1 MADKSF
7 GVKEL
12 NLLGTGTPTIVAP
25 NQLNLNANTVA
36 ISTSA
41 TIGQNLTVSSNAG
54 IASLNVTGV
63 ATVINFNAT
72 GISTIA
78 QPADSNPMVNWT
90 VTNNGSSAFR
100 FTGPGQSGTED
111 NPDIYLVRGHR
122 YIFKHN
128 ATASH
133 PIQIRVSNGGAAY
146 TDGITYSDTSNNRTT
161 SGNNLT
167 LNIQHDAP
175 AQLVYQCTSHGGM
188 VGNIYIVGQH
198 LANGADNRVLTATSA
213 YGMNGESTLTYNNP
227 ELKIDTT
234 SDRGV
239 VKLDGAQ
246 GGEIQFTK
254 NGTDKLYFYNVE
266 QETRIK
272 SATGNAN
279 VQIMAGTDTNNYA
292 QLFLQPNGTG
302 VAYINSGADIVI
314 WTTPSN
320 AHTVFKT
327 TGNIEVYDGD
337 IVMPNG
343 HGISFAATSDASGM
357 TGETLDDYE
366 VGTWTP
372 TWAPT
377 GGSFTNVNYVVQ
389 LGKYVKVGNL
399 VTVWMHTNING
410 VITSG
415 GSGGLRITGLPYAV
429 GSGTVGD
436 GGSFISNYYTGFSN
450 MGNQVLSGYS
460 AYGNSHIRITKIGG
474 NSAGGVNYNDLGN
487 GHCYGCVSYNIG

>member
-7 GVKEL
+7 GVTQL
-12 NLLGTGTPTIVAP
+12 DILGSGEPTISAP
-25 NQLNLNANTVA
+25 DRLKIDSHNVA
-36 ISTSA
+36 ISTSLHVGAATTIVGDLYVSGVSTFAAGGFVDIRRNVSITGIA
-41 TIGQNLTVSSNAG
+41 TINAPYNTN
-54 IASLNVTGV
+54 AQV
-63 ATVINFNAT
+63 A
-72 GISTIA
+72 
-78 QPADSNPMVNWT
+78 WT
-90 VTNNGSSAFR
+90 VTNNSASAYR
-100 FTGPGQSGTED
+100 FAGPGQDGTED
-111 NPDIYLVRGHR
+111 NPDLYLVRGQR
-122 YIFKHN
+122 YVFKHE
-128 ATASH
+128 ATSTH
-133 PIQIRVSNGGAAY
+133 PLEIRVSNGGSAY
-146 TDGITYSDTSNNRTT
+146 NDGVTNNGQHSTNITFNV
-161 SGNNLT
+161 
-167 LNIQHDAP
+167 QHDAP

-254 NGTDKLYFYNVE
+254 NGTDKLYIYNVE

-272 SATGNAN
+272 SATGAAN
-279 VQIMAGTDTNNYA
+279 VQIMAGTDTDNYA

-302 VAYINSGADIVI
+302 SAYINSGADIVI

-320 AHTVFKT
+320 AHTNFNT
-327 TGNIEVYDGD
+327 NGNIEVYDGD
-337 IVMPNG
+337 ITIPNG
-343 HGISFAATSDASGM
+343 HGISFAATGDASGM
-357 TGETLDDYE
+357 TGETLNDYE

-372 TWAPT
+372 TWAPS
-377 GGSFTNVNYVVQ
+377 GGSFTAVTYAVQ

-415 GSGGLRITGLPYAV
+415 GSGALRINGLPYAV

-436 GGSFISNYYTGFSN
+436 GGSFIANYVTCVTN
-450 MGNQVLSGYS
+450 MGNQVLSGYT
-460 AYGNSHIRITKIGG
+460 AYGNSHIRMTKIGG
-474 NSAGGVNYNDLGN
+474 NSSTGVNYNDLTN

>member
-41 TIGQNLTVSSNAG
+41 TVGQNLTVSSNAG

-161 SGNNLT
+161 NGNNLI

-254 NGTDKLYFYNVE
+254 NGTDKLYIYNVE

-272 SATGNAN
+272 SATGAAN
-279 VQIMAGTDTNNYA
+279 VQIMAGTDTDNYA

-302 VAYINSGADIVI
+302 SAYINSGADIVI

-320 AHTVFKT
+320 AHTNFNT
-327 TGNIEVYDGD
+327 NGNIEVYDGD

-343 HGISFAATSDASGM
+343 HGISFAATGDGSGA
-357 TGETLDDYE
+357 TSVNELFDDYE
-366 VGTWTP
+366 EGLFTP
-372 TWAPT
+372 SITN
-377 GGSFTNVNYVVQ
+377 GGSSISYTIQ
-389 LGKYVKVGNL
+389 R
-399 VTVWMHTNING
+399 
-410 VITSG
+410 
-415 GSGGLRITGLPYAV
+415 GSY
-429 GSGTVGD
+429 
-436 GGSFISNYYTGFSN
+436 
-450 MGNQVLSGYS
+450 
-460 AYGNSHIRITKIGG
+460 TKIGDIVNFQIDLYLSGTPDG
-474 NSAGGVNYNDLGN
+474 NNLYIGGLPFTTANQATKAFGGAFLNYSAAAFSSIGDRTLFHIPSQNTYISIYNAVTGNIVAGTSTGVALFSNKEICLTGLYKA
-487 GHCYGCVSYNIG
+487 S

>member
-90 VTNNGSSAFR
+90 VTNNGASAFR

-167 LNIQHDAP
+167 FNVQHDAP

-213 YGMNGESTLTYNNP
+213 YGMTGESTLTYNDP

-239 VKLDGAQ
+239 VKLDGAL

-254 NGTDKLYFYNVE
+254 NGTDKLYIYNAE

-272 SATGNAN
+272 SATGAAN
-279 VQIMAGTDTNNYA
+279 VQIMAGTDTDNYA

-302 VAYINSGADIVI
+302 SAYINSGADIVI

-320 AHTVFKT
+320 SHTRFKT
-327 TGNIEVYDGD
+327 NGNIEVDDGD
-337 IVMPNG
+337 ILMKSG
-343 HGISFAATSDASGM
+343 RGISFADTSDASGA
-357 TGETLDDYE
+357 TSVNELFDDYE
-366 VGTWTP
+366 EGLFTP
-372 TWAPT
+372 
-377 GGSFTNVNYVVQ
+377 S
-389 LGKYVKVGNL
+389 
-399 VTVWMHTNING
+399 
-410 VITSG
+410 ITSG
-415 GSGGLRITGLPYAV
+415 GSSISYSIQR
-429 GSGTVGD
+429 GS
-436 GGSFISNYYTGFSN
+436 Y
-450 MGNQVLSGYS
+450 
-460 AYGNSHIRITKIGG
+460 TKIGDIVNFQIDLYLSGTPDG
-474 NSAGGVNYNDLGN
+474 NNLRIGGLPFTTANQATKAFGGAFLNYSAAAFSSIGDRTLFHLVSQNTYMQIYNAVTGNVVAGTSTGVDLFNNKEICLTGL
-487 GHCYGCVSYNIG
+487 YKAS